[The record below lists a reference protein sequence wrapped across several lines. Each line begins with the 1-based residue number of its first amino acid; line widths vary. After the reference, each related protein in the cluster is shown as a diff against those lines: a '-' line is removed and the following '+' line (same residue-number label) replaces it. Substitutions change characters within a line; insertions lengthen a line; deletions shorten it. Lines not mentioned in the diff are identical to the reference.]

1 MRAPAV
7 FAFAFV
13 ALGVALGPSARAQSP
28 VQDAETVRRATVV
41 AHVGPKT
48 ITAGELEDRMAQ
60 IPAFQLRTFGATPAE
75 VKQKFLSDVMITEL
89 LLASG
94 AEARHL
100 ESKIPTRF
108 DLDRVRAQAT
118 LRAIRSQVGT
128 ASNVS
133 EADAKA
139 YYEQNRPEYDAPER
153 LNLWRIR
160 CATREEALTVLAD
173 AKKDLTLAH
182 WNQLARDHSV
192 DKATS
197 MRGGNLGFLTPDG
210 TSSEAGFRAD
220 PGLVKAAAAVRDG
233 ELVPDPIAEE
243 SQFSVVW
250 RRGTV
255 GASHRAFVDVKEQIQ
270 ALVYRSRV
278 DGATK
283 SLVDTLRKRDLSE
296 NNVELLDGIDISLPD
311 AIVVPRKRS
320 GQVAPPGAPSASAA
334 KP

>member
-1 MRAPAV
+1 MRRPL
-7 FAFAFV
+7 AFV
-13 ALGVALGPSARAQSP
+13 LALAASVIAVPIARAGAGP
-28 VQDAETVRRATVV
+28 APDPRRDAVV
-41 AHVGPKT
+41 AHVGPRT
-48 ITAGELEDRMAQ
+48 ITAGELEDRLAQ
-60 IPAFQLRTFGATPAE
+60 VPAFQLRTFGSDPAT
-75 VKQKFLSDVMITEL
+75 VKRRFLEEIMVTEL
-89 LLASG
+89 LLAQG

-118 LRAIRSQVGT
+118 LRAVRSQVGT
-128 ASNVS
+128 PAQISD
-133 EADAKA
+133 ADAKT
-139 YYEQNRPEYDAPER
+139 YYEANKADYDAPER

-182 WNQLARDHSV
+182 WNQLARDHSQ

-220 PGLVKAAAAVRDG
+220 PGLVKAAAGVRDG
-233 ELVPDPIAEE
+233 ELVPDPVVEE
-243 SQFSVVW
+243 SSFSVVW

-255 GASHRAFVDVKEQIQ
+255 GASHRAFDDVKAQIQ

-278 DGATK
+278 EAETK
-283 SLVDTLRKRDLSE
+283 SLLETLRKRDLTEHSPE
-296 NNVELLDGIDISLPD
+296 HLDGIEISLPD
-311 AIVVPRKRS
+311 AVVVPRKRA
-320 GQVAPPGAPSASAA
+320 GQVPASSSSH
-334 KP
+334 